1 MVKLMSGRFNMFILD
16 SSSMILLAKV
26 GLLEKFVSE
35 REAVIPSYV
44 YNESVS
50 RGKEKGREDAYIIEA
65 FVKSGKIKVS
75 EPHKSTCTEVGNLFN
90 LHGGERDV
98 LALAKDMNIKCIVCD
113 DKKAINAS
121 KVLGLKFITA
131 LNIIFVMCINGEIP
145 KEEAEKQIDTLDE
158 LGWYNIKLI
167 KKARQ
172 DIHV

>member
-1 MVKLMSGRFNMFILD
+1 MFIID
-16 SSSMILLAKV
+16 SSSMILLAKI
-26 GLLEKFVSE
+26 GLIEKFLSE
-35 REAVIPSYV
+35 REAVIPSSV

-50 RGKEKGREDAYIIEA
+50 RGKDKGREDAYIIEA
-65 FVKSGKIKVS
+65 LVKSGKIEIK
-75 EPHKSTCTEVGNLFN
+75 EPHKSTCIEVGTLFN

-98 LALAKDMNIKCIVCD
+98 LALAKDMNIKCIICD

-131 LNIIFVMCINGEIP
+131 LNIIVAMCSKDEIS
-145 KEEAEKQIDTLDE
+145 KEEAEKQIDMLDE
-158 LGWYNIKLI
+158 FGWYNIKLI

>member
-1 MVKLMSGRFNMFILD
+1 
-16 SSSMILLAKV
+16 MILLAKV
-26 GLLEKFVSE
+26 GLLEKFLS
-35 REAVIPSYV
+35 RRPAAIPSSV
-44 YNESVS
+44 YDEVIQ
-50 RGKEKGREDAYIIEA
+50 GKEKGKEDSYLIETL
-65 FVKSGKIKVS
+65 VKDSKITLG
-75 EPHKSTCTEVGNLFN
+75 EPKKSTCIEVGNLFN

-121 KVLGLKFITA
+121 KALGLKFITA
-131 LNIIFVMCINGEIP
+131 LNIVVAMCLKGEIS

-158 LGWYNIKLI
+158 FGWYNIKLI